1 VYATERLDVRGV
13 EEADI
18 DGLLAVYLSN
28 PQVIAVTEGSAGE
41 PGHYDRGM
49 LERDLWMS
57 ELDEARH
64 TAGLFLRDGGTCVG
78 VIDWLERNPDDASPW
93 IGLVMVHADHQR
105 RGYGREAVLGLI
117 ESGREAGWT
126 RVRASALADDPA
138 TTGLY
143 AAVGMREID
152 RRRTAFA
159 AGERLVVVL
168 ELEL

>member
-1 VYATERLDVRGV
+1 MYVTERLEVRGGD
-13 EEADI
+13 EADI

-57 ELDEARH
+57 ELDENRH

-78 VIDWLERNPDDASPW
+78 VIDWVDRDADGIPT
-93 IGLVMVHADHQR
+93 IGLVLVHREHQR

-117 ESGREAGWT
+117 CAGRGSGWT
-126 RVRASALADDPA
+126 RVRATALAGDAA
-138 TTGLY
+138 TMGLFG
-143 AAVGMREID
+143 AVGMRAVE
-152 RRRTAFA
+152 RRTARFA
-159 AGERLVVVL
+159 AGDRSVAVF

>member
-1 VYATERLDVRGV
+1 VFVTERLDVREV

-18 DGLLAVYLSN
+18 DGLLEVYLSN

-64 TAGLFLRDGGTCVG
+64 TAGVFLRDGGACVG
-78 VIDWLERNPDDASPW
+78 VIDWVDPDAGGSPS
-93 IGLVMVHADHQR
+93 IGLVMVHAGHQR

-117 ESGREAGWT
+117 AAGRESGWT
-126 RVRASALADDPA
+126 RVQASALADDPA

-143 AAVGMREID
+143 NAVGMREIG
-152 RRRTAFA
+152 RRTTRLA
-159 AGERLVVVL
+159 AGERSVVVF

>member
-1 VYATERLDVRGV
+1 MFVTERLDVRGA

-41 PGHYDRGM
+41 PGRYDRGR

-57 ELDEARH
+57 ELDENRH
-64 TAGLFLRDGGTCVG
+64 TAGLFLRDDGTCIG
-78 VIDWLERNPDDASPW
+78 VLDWVDRDPDGGPA
-93 IGLVMVHADHQR
+93 IGLVMVHAEHQR
-105 RGYGREAVLGLI
+105 RGYGREAMLGLI
-117 ESGREAGWT
+117 DAGRRAGWT
-126 RVRASALADDPA
+126 RLRASALAADPA

-143 AAVGMREID
+143 EAVGMREID
-152 RRRTAFA
+152 RHPAAFA
-159 AGERLVVVL
+159 AGERSVVVF

>member
-1 VYATERLDVRGV
+1 MYVTERLEVRGV

-18 DGLLAVYLSN
+18 DGLLEVYLSN

-41 PGHYDRGM
+41 PGRYDRGM

-57 ELDEARH
+57 ELDENRH

-78 VIDWLERNPDDASPW
+78 VIDWVDRDVGGGPS
-93 IGLVMVHADHQR
+93 IGLVMVHAEHQR
-105 RGYGREAVLGLI
+105 RGYAAEAMRGLIAAGRET
-117 ESGREAGWT
+117 GWT

-143 AAVGMREID
+143 EAVGMREVD
-152 RRRTAFA
+152 RRRAAFA
-159 AGERLVVVL
+159 AGKRSVAVF

>member
-1 VYATERLDVRGV
+1 VYLTERLEVRGI

-18 DGLLAVYLSN
+18 EGLLDVYLSN

-41 PGHYDRGM
+41 PGRYDRGM

-57 ELDEARH
+57 ELDENRH
-64 TAGLFLRDGGTCVG
+64 TAGLFLRDGGACVG
-78 VIDWLERNPDDASPW
+78 VIDWVDRDGDGCPS
-93 IGLVMVHADHQR
+93 IGLMMVHAHHQR
-105 RGYGREAVLGLI
+105 RGYGREAVRGLMAA
-117 ESGREAGWT
+117 GRERGWT

-143 AAVGMREID
+143 RAVGMAERD
-152 RRRTAFA
+152 RRAVSFA
-159 AGERLVVVL
+159 AGERSVAMF